1 MWQLAA
7 KIITE
12 NSDKWAQANSK
23 HPGKSWGDQLVPPLR
38 HCNDLFYILATLVYF
53 AKCIV
58 RCQVNQSYFSFFSLS
73 FFFFNSGVK
82 NHGWGI
88 EWLCKIVWVLF
99 KSYGHIWPWYRT
111 LTDYVDRPINSWLT
125 RQIELLWIHSSSIS
139 MGKLT
144 QIFCIRIVKYCRRKK
159 KKKSALPPT
168 KNMKKNLCLTSRS
181 FVSFHLQN

>member
-1 MWQLAA
+1 MINGHRQIPNILGNPEVTSLYLHSGIAMISSTFWQRLF
-7 KIITE
+7 TLR
-12 NSDKWAQANSK
+12 NVLSGVKWIN
-23 HPGKSWGDQLVPPLR
+23 LIF
-38 HCNDLFYILATLVYF
+38 LF
-53 AKCIV
+53 
-58 RCQVNQSYFSFFSLS
+58 FFLS

>member
-1 MWQLAA
+1 MGTGKFQTSWEILRWPAC
-7 KIITE
+7 T
-12 NSDKWAQANSK
+12 STQALQWSLLHFGNAC
-23 HPGKSWGDQLVPPLR
+23 LL
-38 HCNDLFYILATLVYF
+38 CEMY
-53 AKCIV
+53 
-58 RCQVNQSYFSFFSLS
+58 CQVSSESILFFFFFFSL